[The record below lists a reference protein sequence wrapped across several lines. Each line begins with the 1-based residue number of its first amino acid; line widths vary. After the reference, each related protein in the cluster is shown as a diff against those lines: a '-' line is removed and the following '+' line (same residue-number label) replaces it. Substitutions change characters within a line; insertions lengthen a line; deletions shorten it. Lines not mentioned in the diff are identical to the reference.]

1 MTIKSKHALILN
13 RLHQMQREPRYA
25 TALEELAL
33 AESTIVELE
42 AEIAAL
48 IFALR
53 YIKGQAHIGHIH
65 DTADAAITAQEG
77 K

>member
-42 AEIAAL
+42 AELAAL
-48 IFALR
+48 TRAAQAKLERIEGCALPL
-53 YIKGQAHIGHIH
+53 
-65 DTADAAITAQEG
+65 
-77 K
+77 